1 MNFRHRLVVAQLL
14 LAATVNSFAQGQSD
28 TSLHSLLEQ
37 CSLIENRAD
46 LPQSGDPLKTEAD
59 KSENSAESALADL
72 CGSLVR
78 REESSIQIARA
89 ADAVERLLDIGF
101 VETARLIISA
111 YSANVASQLS
121 DELPS
126 HLHFATAKARVLS
139 FEDKNVEALQLRQ
152 ELQPNLVRVFGELS
166 PETVENRLRMANLR
180 VELGELAAGL
190 SEINELIVRSRDL
203 LPSESRLLQL
213 LRESQS
219 IALAMSGNERDA
231 IVKLRLLRDELAT
244 EHGTK
249 DERVINIDEEIASVL
264 LRQEKIEEAVRI
276 ECNVFLWRNEHL
288 SPRSPKLLQTLWR
301 LGYFLIVSERIE
313 TARAVLLYVRHQLI
327 NDDPTGSNRLL
338 LQTMSRIASIEA
350 KEGRFDTA
358 LELWR
363 QVYEGERQ
371 LLGESAT
378 DTQLEASNYG
388 VALLQSG
395 KIDLACRLLLES
407 LGIQERS
414 HPNDVWSNALT
425 QVSYDRCL
433 LEKGDPAS
441 IQLAY
446 QSLRTALVEIFEHF
460 GGATP
465 HSLYALATLA
475 KAATILGKK
484 NEAKRLLDEF
494 VDLAEQFR
502 NTAVYGVLGWESA
515 FSSWVDGRSTIGDA
529 FPGYRDLALIYA
541 QDAELERALRIS
553 ELARDRVLR
562 DRFAEQEWRRTKLP
576 NDARSQ
582 LADLVE
588 RIQGFDERIAV
599 EANII
604 ERIRLESERTLLVAE
619 RSRMEREL
627 RERLHLTRPAVR
639 PPTLDDLRAVLR
651 PNTALISVLHSGDSW
666 WALVV
671 LRDQPARFVEFGDPD
686 LGRNASAWLRLL
698 RGEPVRAWPL
708 QGDRLAIDAIRPG
721 DATGPYLTVDQL
733 AQRLGNRLLV
743 PLEKAVG
750 KARRLVFVG
759 DDELV
764 GVPLQALPLRSGFG
778 LDRFEISYAPSL
790 TTYSQWQG
798 RARTAAHNLDLLAIG
813 GIDYKPIAPPA
824 TDDPIAIGVQVAQ
837 DHPLPFARTE
847 IDAIAAQFPKERATE
862 WTGTQA
868 NKAAVLRASRS
879 GELRQYRY
887 VHFAAHAWAQPNRP
901 EASAIVLAARSPDDR
916 PTQRALTA
924 TELAGL
930 QMSSELLVLSACET
944 GVGHFEHGQGL
955 LGLAFAGL
963 AAGNRAALLSL
974 FPIADETTAIFMQ
987 HLYAKLR
994 RGWNP
999 VSALAATQREFRH
1012 SEDPK
1017 LATPAAWAPFILYG
1031 GY

>member
-1 MNFRHRLVVAQLL
+1 MASELSTTTPSSDHSLCAPLETSSRLGSVLSELDLQNESAARQKLLDSVQRAIVAGDEELAGDLAHQAYCLSRAARESAHTVAETASVAIEAALDSGHQDVAVEIFENASSSGLGSLSSDDSGRLRFAMAEARIMSFRDQ
-14 LAATVNSFAQGQSD
+14 TE
-28 TSLHSLLEQ
+28 TSLALRTDLQSRLIRTFGTLSTESIVNRIRIANARMELGHASAALSDLISLRDQIKDLPDIDTRTKILETRAIAVALSLLGR
-37 CSLIENRAD
+37 ENEALETLRSTRRELALQLGD
-46 LPQSGDPLKTEAD
+46 NHSSVLNIDQSISETLTRVHRTEEALEISARVFVSRYANVDIGDPK
-59 KSENSAESALADL
+59 ALRALWD
-72 CGSLVR
+72 
-78 REESSIQIARA
+78 IAYLYT
-89 ADAVERLLDIGF
+89 DNERFD
-101 VETARLIISA
+101 TARLIL
-111 YSANVASQLS
+111 N
-121 DELPS
+121 
-126 HLHFATAKARVLS
+126 
-139 FEDKNVEALQLRQ
+139 
-152 ELQPNLVRVFGELS
+152 
-166 PETVENRLRMANLR
+166 
-180 VELGELAAGL
+180 
-190 SEINELIVRSRDL
+190 
-203 LPSESRLLQL
+203 
-213 LRESQS
+213 
-219 IALAMSGNERDA
+219 
-231 IVKLRLLRDELAT
+231 
-244 EHGTK
+244 
-249 DERVINIDEEIASVL
+249 
-264 LRQEKIEEAVRI
+264 
-276 ECNVFLWRNEHL
+276 FLYKQW
-288 SPRSPKLLQTLWR
+288 
-301 LGYFLIVSERIE
+301 
-313 TARAVLLYVRHQLI
+313 
-327 NDDPTGSNRLL
+327 
-338 LQTMSRIASIEA
+338 
-350 KEGRFDTA
+350 
-358 LELWR
+358 
-363 QVYEGERQ
+363 
-371 LLGESAT
+371 
-378 DTQLEASNYG
+378 
-388 VALLQSG
+388 
-395 KIDLACRLLLES
+395 
-407 LGIQERS
+407 RS
-414 HPNDVWSNALT
+414 HPSRYTRQFYFQTLSLLAYLDLSEGYLLSAREKYETVYLGLLDIYGPDSEDTQIEAMNLASVYRRTGLIAEGCKLLADVEKSVTETRPSDIWALG
-425 QVSYDRCL
+425 YARIEHGRCL
-433 LEKGDPAS
+433 LTSAVSNDADQTLAS
-441 IQLAY
+441 MRVSWNAISAHEELTSRDAMM
-446 QSLRTALVEIFEHF
+446 AL
-460 GGATP
+460 G
-465 HSLYALATLA
+465 SYANATLQA
-475 KAATILGKK
+475 GYRA
-484 NEAKRLLDEF
+484 EAKRLLIQFAE
-494 VDLAEQFR
+494 LAEESR
-502 NTAVYGVLGWESA
+502 ASGPEGSLTRTSA
-515 FSSWVDGRSTIGDA
+515 FSSWVSSGDDA
-529 FPGYRDLALIYA
+529 DNNIAGYRQLALLYA

-553 ELARDRVLR
+553 ELARDRILR
-562 DRFAEQEWRRTKLP
+562 DRFAEQEWQRTKLP

-582 LADLVE
+582 LGELVE

-619 RSRMEREL
+619 RNRLEREL
-627 RERLHLTRPAVR
+627 RDRLHLSQPAVR
-639 PPTLDDLRAVLR
+639 LPTLDALRAVLR
-651 PNTALISVLHSGDSW
+651 PDTALISVLHSGDSW
-666 WALVV
+666 WALVI

-686 LGRNASAWLRLL
+686 LGRNASAWLRRF

-708 QGDRLAIDAIRPG
+708 KGDRLAIDAIRPG

-733 AQRLGNRLLV
+733 AQRLSNRLLV